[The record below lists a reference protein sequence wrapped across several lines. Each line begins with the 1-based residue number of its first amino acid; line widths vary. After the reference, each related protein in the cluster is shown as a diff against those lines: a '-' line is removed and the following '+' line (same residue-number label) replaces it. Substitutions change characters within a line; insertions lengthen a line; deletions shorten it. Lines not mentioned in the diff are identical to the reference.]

1 MAPATIAIRLSL
13 LSTKFF
19 HDFRWTCASSLRFCS
34 RLSSQIH
41 FFVPRTPWLPVGYSP
56 LRLDSFPPNMRL
68 FHLIVSRV
76 QCPSLSLW
84 PHSLTPVEHTS
95 FPVDRFRTPV
105 GHSFLPFDS
114 IHCSRCNL
122 RLFPLTPFTTLV
134 EHSLLALASCTTLVR
149 HSLSPTP
156 FRDSCCKFASF
167 LSRLSLGICFFPLAL
182 STTPVRC
189 PEATNWVVAFRGRSQ
204 TAVVIVNWQAFR
216 LPARMRSGS

>member
-1 MAPATIAIRLSL
+1 MTSAGPAL
-13 LSTKFF
+13 LPF
-19 HDFRWTCASSLRFCS
+19 DFVRGSLRKYT
-34 RLSSQIH
+34 SSYH
-41 FFVPRTPWLPVGYSP
+41 GLHGCPVGYSP
-56 LRLDSFPPNMRL
+56 LRLHSFPPNMRL

-95 FPVDRFRTPV
+95 PPVDCFRTPV

-167 LSRLSLGICFFPLAL
+167 PPLLSRLSLGICFFPLAL

-216 LPARMRSGS
+216 LMPARMRSGS